1 MMKRVDKVKRVAA
14 ISVIALMISLT
25 GCGKSK
31 DSGKE
36 VTTKQENN
44 EVTSNQGESVSGEN
58 DEAINEL
65 LNNIEVNGK
74 HIDFP
79 FTLNDL
85 GDDFEFDNYV
95 DMGDGTYGM
104 DLTYRDESVASVYV
118 KVDSDKNL
126 NRNTK
131 IYSLDISRVDNQ
143 IFTINNIDCNS
154 DIEDVKNY
162 MKNFNVNYDDN
173 NKAVSIEC
181 TGESNKF
188 FLFFNEEDDLV
199 NSLYIEKGGNE

>member
-1 MMKRVDKVKRVAA
+1 MMKRVDKVKRVVA

-36 VTTKQENN
+36 VTTKQVNN

-74 HIDFP
+74 HVDFP

-104 DLTYRDESVASVYV
+104 DLKYKGETVAGAYVYADAEKDIDRNSKIV
-118 KVDSDKNL
+118 RIEISILDK
-126 NRNTK
+126 
-131 IYSLDISRVDNQ
+131 Q
-143 IFTINNIDCNS
+143 IFKISNINCESN
-154 DIEDVKNY
+154 IEDVKKYINNIIRY
-162 MKNFNVNYDDN
+162 DENGNAVNVEYINEQYVFNMYFNDEGTIDLIIFI
-173 NKAVSIEC
+173 KK
-181 TGESNKF
+181 GE
-188 FLFFNEEDDLV
+188 
-199 NSLYIEKGGNE
+199 

>member
-1 MMKRVDKVKRVAA
+1 MIKRVDKVKRVAA

-25 GCGKSK
+25 GCGKAK

-79 FTLNDL
+79 FTLDDL
-85 GDDFEFDNYV
+85 GDGFEFDNYV

-104 DLTYRDESVASVYV
+104 DLIYNNNKVAIVYIYATDEN
-118 KVDSDKNL
+118 KIDKNSVI
-126 NRNTK
+126 NEVT
-131 IYSLDISRVDNQ
+131 ISETDAQ
-143 IFTINNIDCNS
+143 IFKVNNINCSS
-154 DIEDVKNY
+154 DINDVDKKLTALNIKYSQNGNTIKLEDTKEENMLRFY
-162 MKNFNVNYDDN
+162 
-173 NKAVSIEC
+173 
-181 TGESNKF
+181 
-188 FLFFNEEDDLV
+188 FNEENKVGMIILR
-199 NSLYIEKGGNE
+199 SKGE

>member
-1 MMKRVDKVKRVAA
+1 MIKRVDKVKRVAA

-25 GCGKSK
+25 GCGKVK

-104 DLTYRDESVASVYV
+104 DLIYNNNKVAIVYIYATDEN
-118 KVDSDKNL
+118 KIDKNSVI
-126 NRNTK
+126 NEVT
-131 IYSLDISRVDNQ
+131 ISETDAQ
-143 IFTINNIDCNS
+143 IFKVNNINCSS
-154 DIEDVKNY
+154 DINDVDKKLTALNIKYSQNGNTIKLEDTKEENMLRFY
-162 MKNFNVNYDDN
+162 
-173 NKAVSIEC
+173 
-181 TGESNKF
+181 
-188 FLFFNEEDDLV
+188 FNEENKVGMIILR
-199 NSLYIEKGGNE
+199 SKGE

>member
-1 MMKRVDKVKRVAA
+1 MIKRVDKVKRVVA

-25 GCGKSK
+25 GCGKAK

-36 VTTKQENN
+36 VTTKQVNN

-85 GDDFEFDNYV
+85 GDGFEFDNYV

-104 DLTYRDESVASVYV
+104 DLIYNNNKVAIVYIYATDEN
-118 KVDSDKNL
+118 KIDKNSVI
-126 NRNTK
+126 NEVT
-131 IYSLDISRVDNQ
+131 ISETDAQ
-143 IFTINNIDCNS
+143 IFKVNNINCSS
-154 DIEDVKNY
+154 DINDVDKKLTALNIKYSQNGNTIKLEDTKEENMLRFY
-162 MKNFNVNYDDN
+162 
-173 NKAVSIEC
+173 
-181 TGESNKF
+181 
-188 FLFFNEEDDLV
+188 FNEENKVGMIILR
-199 NSLYIEKGGNE
+199 SKGE

>member
-14 ISVIALMISLT
+14 ISAIALMISLT

-31 DSGKE
+31 DSSKE
-36 VTTKQENN
+36 VTTKQVNN
-44 EVTSNQGESVSGEN
+44 EATSNQSVSGEN

-85 GDDFEFDNYV
+85 GDEFDFDYYV

-104 DLTYRDESVASVYV
+104 DL
-118 KVDSDKNL
+118 
-126 NRNTK
+126 
-131 IYSLDISRVDNQ
+131 IYN
-143 IFTINNIDCNS
+143 
-154 DIEDVKNY
+154 
-162 MKNFNVNYDDN
+162 N
-173 NKAVSIEC
+173 NKVAIV
-181 TGESNKF
+181 
-188 FLFFNEEDDLV
+188 
-199 NSLYIEKGGNE
+199 YICHRRK

>member
-25 GCGKSK
+25 GCGKAEDGS
-31 DSGKE
+31 KE
-36 VTTKQENN
+36 VTTKQVNN
-44 EVTSNQGESVSGEN
+44 EATSNQSVSGEN

-104 DLTYRDESVASVYV
+104 DLKYKGETVSGAYVYADAE
-118 KVDSDKNL
+118 KDVDRKSPIINMSTNGAYK
-126 NRNTK
+126 
-131 IYSLDISRVDNQ
+131 Q

-154 DIEDVKNY
+154 DIEDVKKY
-162 MKNFNVNYDDN
+162 MNKFEINYDEN
-173 NKAVSIEC
+173 GKATGIEY
-181 TGESNKF
+181 E
-188 FLFFNEEDDLV
+188 NEKWIFSLYFDEEGKLV
-199 NSLYIEKGGNE
+199 NSMYFIEKGENE

>member
-25 GCGKSK
+25 GCGKAK

-36 VTTKQENN
+36 VTTKQVNN
-44 EVTSNQGESVSGEN
+44 EATSNQSVSGES

-95 DMGDGTYGM
+95 DMGGGTYGM
-104 DLTYRDESVASVYV
+104 DLKYKGETVAGAYVYADAEKDIDRKTIIYRIS
-118 KVDSDKNL
+118 
-126 NRNTK
+126 
-131 IYSLDISRVDNQ
+131 ISRVDEQ
-143 IFTINNIDCNS
+143 VFKISRIDCNS
-154 DIEDVKNY
+154 TIEDVRKY
-162 MKNFNVNYDDN
+162 M
-173 NKAVSIEC
+173 
-181 TGESNKF
+181 NKF
-188 FLFFNEEDDLV
+188 EEKNNDNTDVNNIEYIDENYLFCLFINDEEKITSIVL
-199 NSLYIEKGGNE
+199 EMKGE

>member
-1 MMKRVDKVKRVAA
+1 MMKRVDKVKRVVA

-25 GCGKSK
+25 GCGKAK

-36 VTTKQENN
+36 VTTKQVNN
-44 EVTSNQGESVSGEN
+44 EVTSNQGES

-85 GDDFEFDNYV
+85 GDEFDFDYYV

-104 DLTYRDESVASVYV
+104 DLKYKGETVAGAYVYADAE
-118 KVDSDKNL
+118 K
-126 NRNTK
+126 
-131 IYSLDISRVDNQ
+131 DIDR
-143 IFTINNIDCNS
+143 
-154 DIEDVKNY
+154 
-162 MKNFNVNYDDN
+162 
-173 NKAVSIEC
+173 
-181 TGESNKF
+181 
-188 FLFFNEEDDLV
+188 
-199 NSLYIEKGGNE
+199 NSLIINMSTNGAYSM

>member
-14 ISVIALMISLT
+14 ISAIALMISLT

-31 DSGKE
+31 DSSKE
-36 VTTKQENN
+36 VTTKQVNN
-44 EVTSNQGESVSGEN
+44 EATSNQSVSGEN

-104 DLTYRDESVASVYV
+104 DL
-118 KVDSDKNL
+118 
-126 NRNTK
+126 
-131 IYSLDISRVDNQ
+131 IYN
-143 IFTINNIDCNS
+143 
-154 DIEDVKNY
+154 
-162 MKNFNVNYDDN
+162 N
-173 NKAVSIEC
+173 NKVAIV
-181 TGESNKF
+181 
-188 FLFFNEEDDLV
+188 
-199 NSLYIEKGGNE
+199 YICHRRK

>member
-1 MMKRVDKVKRVAA
+1 MIKRVDKVKRVVA
-14 ISVIALMISLT
+14 ISLIALMISLT

-36 VTTKQENN
+36 VTTKQVNN

-95 DMGDGTYGM
+95 DVGDGTYGM
-104 DLTYRDESVASVYV
+104 DLKYKDESVAIVYV
-118 KVDSDKNL
+118 YADTEKNIDRKSPII
-126 NRNTK
+126 NMSTNDVYK
-131 IYSLDISRVDNQ
+131 Q
-143 IFTINNIDCNS
+143 IFAINNVDCNS
-154 DIEDVKNY
+154 DIEDVKKY
-162 MKNFNVNYDDN
+162 MNKFEINYDEN
-173 NKAVSIEC
+173 GKATGIEY
-181 TGESNKF
+181 ENEKWIFS
-188 FLFFNEEDDLV
+188 LYFNEENKVGMIILI
-199 NSLYIEKGGNE
+199 SKGE

>member
-1 MMKRVDKVKRVAA
+1 MKRVDKVKRVVA

-31 DSGKE
+31 DSSKE
-36 VTTKQENN
+36 VITKQVNN

-104 DLTYRDESVASVYV
+104 DLKYKGETVAGAYVYADTEKDIDRKTIIYRVS
-118 KVDSDKNL
+118 
-126 NRNTK
+126 
-131 IYSLDISRVDNQ
+131 ISRVDEQ
-143 IFTINNIDCNS
+143 VFKISRIDCNS
-154 DIEDVKNY
+154 TIEDVRKY
-162 MKNFNVNYDDN
+162 M
-173 NKAVSIEC
+173 
-181 TGESNKF
+181 NKF
-188 FLFFNEEDDLV
+188 EEKNNDNTDVNNIEYIDENYLFCLFINDEEKITSIVL
-199 NSLYIEKGGNE
+199 EMKGE

>member
-1 MMKRVDKVKRVAA
+1 MIKRVDKVKRVAA

-36 VTTKQENN
+36 VTTKQVNN
-44 EVTSNQGESVSGEN
+44 ELTSNQGESVSGEN

-95 DMGDGTYGM
+95 DMGGGTYGM
-104 DLTYRDESVASVYV
+104 DLKYKGETVAGAYVYADAEKDIDRNSKIV
-118 KVDSDKNL
+118 RIEISILDK
-126 NRNTK
+126 
-131 IYSLDISRVDNQ
+131 Q
-143 IFTINNIDCNS
+143 IFKISNINCESN
-154 DIEDVKNY
+154 IEDVKKYINNIIRY
-162 MKNFNVNYDDN
+162 DENGNAVNVEYSNEQYVFNMYFNDEGTIDLIIFI
-173 NKAVSIEC
+173 KK
-181 TGESNKF
+181 GE
-188 FLFFNEEDDLV
+188 
-199 NSLYIEKGGNE
+199 

>member
-1 MMKRVDKVKRVAA
+1 MIKRVDKVKRVVA

-36 VTTKQENN
+36 VTTKQVNN
-44 EVTSNQGESVSGEN
+44 EVTSNQGESVSGVN

-85 GDDFEFDNYV
+85 GDDFDFEHYV
-95 DMGDGTYGM
+95 DMGDGKYAM
-104 DLTYRDESVASVYV
+104 KLKY
-118 KVDSDKNL
+118 KDSDIALVYTRAESENDI
-126 NRNTK
+126 NRNSK
-131 IYSLDISRVDNQ
+131 IVYCYIGENDNQ
-143 IFTINNIDCNS
+143 VFKFNNINC
-154 DIEDVKNY
+154 
-162 MKNFNVNYDDN
+162 
-173 NKAVSIEC
+173 
-181 TGESNKF
+181 ES
-188 FLFFNEEDDLV
+188 
-199 NSLYIEKGGNE
+199 

>member
-1 MMKRVDKVKRVAA
+1 MIKRVDKVKRVAA

-25 GCGKSK
+25 GCGKAK

-36 VTTKQENN
+36 VTTKQVNN
-44 EVTSNQGESVSGEN
+44 EATSNQGESVSGEN

-95 DMGDGTYGM
+95 DMGDGKYAM
-104 DLTYRDESVASVYV
+104 KLKY
-118 KVDSDKNL
+118 KDSDIALVYTRAGSENDI
-126 NRNTK
+126 NRNSK
-131 IYSLDISRVDNQ
+131 IVYCYVGENDNQ
-143 IFTINNIDCNS
+143 FFKFNNVNCES
-154 DIEDVKNY
+154 SIEDVKKY
-162 MKNFNVNYDDN
+162 MNKFEINYDEN
-173 NKAVSIEC
+173 GRATGIEYVNGKWIFYLC
-181 TGESNKF
+181 
-188 FLFFNEEDDLV
+188 FNEEGNVV
-199 NSLYIEKGGNE
+199 NSIYVEKGENE

>member
-1 MMKRVDKVKRVAA
+1 MIKRVDKVKRVAA

-25 GCGKSK
+25 GCEKAK

-104 DLTYRDESVASVYV
+104 DLKYKGETVAGAYVYADAEKDIDRNSKIV
-118 KVDSDKNL
+118 RIEISILDK
-126 NRNTK
+126 
-131 IYSLDISRVDNQ
+131 Q
-143 IFTINNIDCNS
+143 IFKISNINCESN
-154 DIEDVKNY
+154 IEDVKKYINNIIRY
-162 MKNFNVNYDDN
+162 DENGNAVNVEYSNEQYVFNMYFNDEGTIDLIIFI
-173 NKAVSIEC
+173 KK
-181 TGESNKF
+181 GE
-188 FLFFNEEDDLV
+188 
-199 NSLYIEKGGNE
+199 

>member
-1 MMKRVDKVKRVAA
+1 MKRVDKVKRVAA

-25 GCGKSK
+25 GCGKAK

-36 VTTKQENN
+36 VTTKQVNN
-44 EVTSNQGESVSGEN
+44 EATSNQSVSGES

-104 DLTYRDESVASVYV
+104 DLKYKDESVAIVYV
-118 KVDSDKNL
+118 YADTEKNIDRKSPII
-126 NRNTK
+126 NMSTNDVYK
-131 IYSLDISRVDNQ
+131 Q
-143 IFTINNIDCNS
+143 IFAINNVDCNS
-154 DIEDVKNY
+154 DIEDVKKY
-162 MKNFNVNYDDN
+162 MNKFEINYDEN
-173 NKAVSIEC
+173 GKATGIEYENKKWIFS
-181 TGESNKF
+181 
-188 FLFFNEEDDLV
+188 LYFNEENKVGMIILI
-199 NSLYIEKGGNE
+199 SKGE

>member
-31 DSGKE
+31 DSSKE
-36 VTTKQENN
+36 VTTKQVNN
-44 EVTSNQGESVSGEN
+44 EATSNQSVSGEN

-74 HIDFP
+74 HVDFP

-95 DMGDGTYGM
+95 DMGAGTYGM
-104 DLTYRDESVASVYV
+104 DLKYKGETVAGAYV
-118 KVDSDKNL
+118 
-126 NRNTK
+126 
-131 IYSLDISRVDNQ
+131 
-143 IFTINNIDCNS
+143 
-154 DIEDVKNY
+154 
-162 MKNFNVNYDDN
+162 
-173 NKAVSIEC
+173 
-181 TGESNKF
+181 
-188 FLFFNEEDDLV
+188 
-199 NSLYIEKGGNE
+199 

>member
-1 MMKRVDKVKRVAA
+1 MMKRVDKVKRVVA

-25 GCGKSK
+25 GCGKAEDGS
-31 DSGKE
+31 KE
-36 VTTKQENN
+36 VTTKQVNN
-44 EVTSNQGESVSGEN
+44 EATSNQSVSGEN

-104 DLTYRDESVASVYV
+104 DLKYKDESVAIVYV
-118 KVDSDKNL
+118 YSDTEKNIDRKSPII
-126 NRNTK
+126 NMSTNDVYK
-131 IYSLDISRVDNQ
+131 Q
-143 IFTINNIDCNS
+143 IFAINNVDCNS
-154 DIEDVKNY
+154 DVEDVKKY
-162 MKNFNVNYDDN
+162 MNKFEINYDEN
-173 NKAVSIEC
+173 GKATGIEY
-181 TGESNKF
+181 ENEKWIFS
-188 FLFFNEEDDLV
+188 LYFNEENKVGMIILI
-199 NSLYIEKGGNE
+199 SKGE

>member
-25 GCGKSK
+25 GCGKAK
-31 DSGKE
+31 DSGRE
-36 VTTKQENN
+36 VTTKQVNN

-79 FTLNDL
+79 FTLDDL
-85 GDDFEFDNYV
+85 GDGFEFDNYV

-104 DLTYRDESVASVYV
+104 DLIYNNNKVAIVYIYATDEN
-118 KVDSDKNL
+118 KIDKNSVI
-126 NRNTK
+126 NEVT
-131 IYSLDISRVDNQ
+131 ISETDAQ
-143 IFTINNIDCNS
+143 IFKVNNINCSS
-154 DIEDVKNY
+154 DINDVDKKLTALNIKYSQNGNTIKLEDTKEENMLRFY
-162 MKNFNVNYDDN
+162 
-173 NKAVSIEC
+173 
-181 TGESNKF
+181 
-188 FLFFNEEDDLV
+188 FNEENKVGMIILR
-199 NSLYIEKGGNE
+199 SKGE

>member
-14 ISVIALMISLT
+14 ISAIALMISLT
-25 GCGKSK
+25 GCGKAK
-31 DSGKE
+31 DSSKE
-36 VTTKQENN
+36 VTTKQVNN
-44 EVTSNQGESVSGEN
+44 EVTSNQGESASGEN

-104 DLTYRDESVASVYV
+104 DLKYKGETVAGAYVYADTEKDIDRKTIIYRVS
-118 KVDSDKNL
+118 
-126 NRNTK
+126 
-131 IYSLDISRVDNQ
+131 ISRVDEQ
-143 IFTINNIDCNS
+143 VFKISRIDCNS
-154 DIEDVKNY
+154 TIEDVRKY
-162 MKNFNVNYDDN
+162 MNKFEINYDEN
-173 NKAVSIEC
+173 GRATGIEYVN
-181 TGESNKF
+181 GKWIFYLS
-188 FLFFNEEDDLV
+188 FNEEGNVV
-199 NSLYIEKGGNE
+199 NSIYVEKGENE

>member
-1 MMKRVDKVKRVAA
+1 MIKRVDKVKRVAA

-104 DLTYRDESVASVYV
+104 DLKYKGETVAGAYVYADAEKDIDRNSKIV
-118 KVDSDKNL
+118 RIEISILDK
-126 NRNTK
+126 
-131 IYSLDISRVDNQ
+131 Q
-143 IFTINNIDCNS
+143 IFKISNINCESN
-154 DIEDVKNY
+154 IEDVKKYINNIIRY
-162 MKNFNVNYDDN
+162 DENGNAVNVEYSNEQYVFNMYFNDEGTIDLIIFI
-173 NKAVSIEC
+173 KK
-181 TGESNKF
+181 GE
-188 FLFFNEEDDLV
+188 
-199 NSLYIEKGGNE
+199 

>member
-1 MMKRVDKVKRVAA
+1 MIKRVDKVKRVAA

-31 DSGKE
+31 DSSKE
-36 VTTKQENN
+36 VTTKQINN
-44 EVTSNQGESVSGEN
+44 ELTSNQGESVSGEN

-85 GDDFEFDNYV
+85 GDGFEFDNYV

-104 DLTYRDESVASVYV
+104 DLIYNNNKVAIVYIYATDEN
-118 KVDSDKNL
+118 KIDKNSVI
-126 NRNTK
+126 NEVT
-131 IYSLDISRVDNQ
+131 ISETDAQ
-143 IFTINNIDCNS
+143 IFKVNNINCSS
-154 DIEDVKNY
+154 DINDVDKKLTALNIKYSQNGNTIKLEDTKEENMLRFY
-162 MKNFNVNYDDN
+162 
-173 NKAVSIEC
+173 
-181 TGESNKF
+181 
-188 FLFFNEEDDLV
+188 FNEENKVGMIILR
-199 NSLYIEKGGNE
+199 SKGE

>member
-1 MMKRVDKVKRVAA
+1 MIKRVDKVKRVVA

-36 VTTKQENN
+36 VTTKQVNN

-104 DLTYRDESVASVYV
+104 DLKYKGETVAGAYVYADAEKDIDRKTIIYRIS
-118 KVDSDKNL
+118 
-126 NRNTK
+126 
-131 IYSLDISRVDNQ
+131 ISRVDEQ
-143 IFTINNIDCNS
+143 VFKISRIDCNS
-154 DIEDVKNY
+154 TIEDVRKY
-162 MKNFNVNYDDN
+162 M
-173 NKAVSIEC
+173 
-181 TGESNKF
+181 NKF
-188 FLFFNEEDDLV
+188 EEKNNDNTDVNNIEYIDENYLFCLFINDEEKITSIVL
-199 NSLYIEKGGNE
+199 EMKGE

>member
-1 MMKRVDKVKRVAA
+1 MMKRVDKVKRVVA

-25 GCGKSK
+25 GCGKAK

-36 VTTKQENN
+36 VTTKQVNN
-44 EVTSNQGESVSGEN
+44 EVTSNQGES

-85 GDDFEFDNYV
+85 GDEFDFDYYV

-104 DLTYRDESVASVYV
+104 DLKYKGETVAGAYVYADAE
-118 KVDSDKNL
+118 KDID
-126 NRNTK
+126 RN
-131 IYSLDISRVDNQ
+131 SLIINMSTNGAYKQ
-143 IFTINNIDCNS
+143 IFTINNVDCNS
-154 DIEDVKNY
+154 DIEDVKKY
-162 MKNFNVNYDDN
+162 MNKFKINYDVN
-173 NKAVSIEC
+173 EKATGIEYED
-181 TGESNKF
+181 GKWIFSLYF
-188 FLFFNEEDDLV
+188 SEEGKLV
-199 NSLYIEKGGNE
+199 NSMYVIEKGGNE

>member
-1 MMKRVDKVKRVAA
+1 MMKRVDKVKRVVA

-25 GCGKSK
+25 GCGKAK

-36 VTTKQENN
+36 VTTKQVNN
-44 EVTSNQGESVSGEN
+44 EVTSNQGES

-85 GDDFEFDNYV
+85 GDEFDFDYYV

-104 DLTYRDESVASVYV
+104 DLKYKGETVAGAYVYADAE
-118 KVDSDKNL
+118 KDID
-126 NRNTK
+126 RN
-131 IYSLDISRVDNQ
+131 SLIINMSTNGAYKQ
-143 IFTINNIDCNS
+143 IFTINNVDCNS
-154 DIEDVKNY
+154 DIEDVKKY
-162 MKNFNVNYDDN
+162 MNKFKINYDVN
-173 NKAVSIEC
+173 EKATGIEYED
-181 TGESNKF
+181 GKWIFSLYF
-188 FLFFNEEDDLV
+188 SEEGKLV
-199 NSLYIEKGGNE
+199 NSMYVIEKGENE

>member
-1 MMKRVDKVKRVAA
+1 MIKRVDKVKRVVA

-25 GCGKSK
+25 GCGKAK

-36 VTTKQENN
+36 VTTKQVNN
-44 EVTSNQGESVSGEN
+44 EVTSNQGES

-104 DLTYRDESVASVYV
+104 DLKYKDESVAIVYV
-118 KVDSDKNL
+118 YADTEKNIDRKSPII
-126 NRNTK
+126 NMSTNDVYK
-131 IYSLDISRVDNQ
+131 Q
-143 IFTINNIDCNS
+143 IFAINNVDCNS
-154 DIEDVKNY
+154 DIEDVKKY
-162 MKNFNVNYDDN
+162 MNKFEINYDEN
-173 NKAVSIEC
+173 GKATGIEYENKKWIFS
-181 TGESNKF
+181 
-188 FLFFNEEDDLV
+188 LYFNEENKVGMIILI
-199 NSLYIEKGGNE
+199 SKGE

>member
-14 ISVIALMISLT
+14 ISVITLMISLT
-25 GCGKSK
+25 GCGKAK

-36 VTTKQENN
+36 VTTKQVNN
-44 EVTSNQGESVSGEN
+44 EATSNQSVSGES

-104 DLTYRDESVASVYV
+104 DLKYKDESVAIVYV
-118 KVDSDKNL
+118 YADTEKNIDRKSPII
-126 NRNTK
+126 NMSTNDVYK
-131 IYSLDISRVDNQ
+131 Q
-143 IFTINNIDCNS
+143 IFAINNVDCNS
-154 DIEDVKNY
+154 DIEDVKKY
-162 MKNFNVNYDDN
+162 MNKFEINYDEN
-173 NKAVSIEC
+173 GKATGIEYENKKWIFS
-181 TGESNKF
+181 
-188 FLFFNEEDDLV
+188 LYFNEENKVGMIILI
-199 NSLYIEKGGNE
+199 SKGE

>member
-1 MMKRVDKVKRVAA
+1 MIKRVDKVKRIVAILA
-14 ISVIALMISLT
+14 IALMISLT

-31 DSGKE
+31 DSSKE

-104 DLTYRDESVASVYV
+104 DLIYNNNKVAIVYIYATDEN
-118 KVDSDKNL
+118 KIDKNSVI
-126 NRNTK
+126 NEVT
-131 IYSLDISRVDNQ
+131 ISETDAQ
-143 IFTINNIDCNS
+143 IFKVNNINCSS
-154 DIEDVKNY
+154 DINDVDKKLTALNIKYSQNGNTIKLEDTKEENMLRFY
-162 MKNFNVNYDDN
+162 
-173 NKAVSIEC
+173 
-181 TGESNKF
+181 
-188 FLFFNEEDDLV
+188 FNEENKVGMIILR
-199 NSLYIEKGGNE
+199 SKGE

>member
-1 MMKRVDKVKRVAA
+1 MMKRVDKVKRVVA

-31 DSGKE
+31 DSSKE
-36 VTTKQENN
+36 VITKQVNN

-104 DLTYRDESVASVYV
+104 DLKYKDECVAIVYV
-118 KVDSDKNL
+118 YADTEKNIDRKSPII
-126 NRNTK
+126 NMSTNDVYK
-131 IYSLDISRVDNQ
+131 Q
-143 IFTINNIDCNS
+143 IFAINNVDCNS
-154 DIEDVKNY
+154 DIEDVKKY
-162 MKNFNVNYDDN
+162 MNKFEINYDEN
-173 NKAVSIEC
+173 GRATGIEYVN
-181 TGESNKF
+181 GKWIFYLS
-188 FLFFNEEDDLV
+188 FNEEGNVV
-199 NSLYIEKGGNE
+199 NSIYVEKGENE